1 MTPRIALACV
11 VVISSLLCIRSSSGL
26 RGAKLPLLA
35 MLVGLG
41 GLVLVERYVA
51 VVLVRLSSVLDTL

>member
-26 RGAKLPLLA
+26 RGARLPWLA
-35 MLVGLG
+35 MSVGLG

-51 VVLVRLSSVLDTL
+51 GVLARLLSVLDAL